1 MDIRGA
7 FKALFS
13 GAKPSQ
19 EAATW
24 REIGSYMS
32 MFAPYNSNL
41 YANEVCRACIRTLSE
56 HTSKANPKVLGGY
69 EKLARMMQFRPN
81 LYMNGKEFLNKVRN
95 LYEIN
100 NTVFIYINRDD
111 RGNVLS
117 LYPMPSCP
125 AEAVESGGRLYI
137 RFQLAGGKLTAAW
150 DDLAVIRKDYNSSD
164 IFGDSN
170 TAIATSLELL
180 DTTSQGMA
188 NAIKST
194 ANLRGI
200 LKSTKAM
207 LSDDDVKKQ
216 RDRFVTDYMAM
227 TNTSGIAMTDATLTF
242 TPIQLQPAMANYK
255 SVEDLRMNIYRYFG
269 VSEEAILGKL
279 HGDAW
284 EAFYDASIEPFLIA
298 LGQELT
304 YKIFTERER
313 GFGNEIIFES
323 NRLQYLSMAQKLEMV
338 QYIDRGIMVPNELR
352 AILNLAPIDGGDVPI
367 RRLDTAPT
375 NQVAESQK
383 DKETKEPDKEPEKE
397 DEEDAGEN

>member
-13 GAKPSQ
+13 GAKPSR

-24 REIGSYMS
+24 REVGSYMS
-32 MFAPYNSNL
+32 YFAPYNSNL

-304 YKIFTERER
+304 YKIFSERER

-323 NRLQYLSMAQKLEMV
+323 NRLQYMSMEAKLSLVAMV
-338 QYIDRGIMVPNELR
+338 DRGALTPDEWR
-352 AILNLAPIDGGDVPI
+352 AVMNLAPIEGGSIPL
-367 RRLDTAPT
+367 RRLDTAT
-375 NQVAESQK
+375 VGEGNT
-383 DKETKEPDKEPEKE
+383 TKKEPEKE
-397 DEEDAGEN
+397 PDKKEPEEDEDDNEG

>member
-13 GAKPSQ
+13 GAKPSR

-24 REIGSYMS
+24 REVGSYMS
-32 MFAPYNSNL
+32 HFAPYNSNL

-304 YKIFTERER
+304 YKIFSERER

-323 NRLQYLSMAQKLEMV
+323 NRLQYMSMEAKLSLVAMV
-338 QYIDRGIMVPNELR
+338 DRGALTPDEWR
-352 AILNLAPIDGGDVPI
+352 AVMNLAPIEGGSIPL
-367 RRLDTAPT
+367 RRLDTAT
-375 NQVAESQK
+375 VGEGNT
-383 DKETKEPDKEPEKE
+383 TKKEPEKE
-397 DEEDAGEN
+397 PDKKEPEEDEDDNEG